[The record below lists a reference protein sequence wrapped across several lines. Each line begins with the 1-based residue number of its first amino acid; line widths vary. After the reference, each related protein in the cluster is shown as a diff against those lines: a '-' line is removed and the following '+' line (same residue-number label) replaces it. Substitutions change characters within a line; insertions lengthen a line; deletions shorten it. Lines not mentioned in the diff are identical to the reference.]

1 MQVVDAN
8 GNMFGYDHL
17 EIIGADGKPK
27 TTGGGGGPYVPYTG
41 ATGNVDLGEYELK
54 AGQLELDQ
62 TPTGTAGVAVMRW
75 NDQDGTVDLGLKGGN
90 VTLQVGQE
98 EVIRVVNK
106 AGVNLLEANY
116 QCVRVRTQAEGGAQ
130 GQRLA
135 VKLAQANN
143 KANHTGILGLVTE
156 TINNNQEG
164 FITTFGEVRKINTTG
179 SIQGETWLDGDVLWL
194 SETTAGQL
202 TNIEPNTHPVQ
213 IGYVIYAHANN
224 GKIFVSVSE
233 GVDQLNELH
242 DVAITSVANNDILQ
256 YDSATSLWK
265 NESLSNAGI
274 QPTLVSGTDIKT
286 INSTT
291 LLTSGNMNLVA
302 GLSGN
307 SPINTSILTGGIG
320 SISIDQANS
329 TTNGYLSS
337 SNWNTFNGKQNALV
351 SGTNIKTINGSSV
364 LGSGD
369 LIVGGSGGGVHFN
382 TKPISGQYFSGQ
394 LVNAGGGASQ
404 ATSANRMTFIPIIP
418 KTTFTASNF
427 AINVVNTTAGSL
439 CKILIYSDLN
449 GYPSTKLYQSTDLD
463 CSTGGVKTATASS
476 FVFNA
481 NTIYWVGTISNQA
494 GATFTGFGSS
504 SVLPLGV
511 STPGSTMNY
520 FVLNN
525 SFNFL
530 VPPAGPISPTAFSLA
545 NNGHIGV
552 FIQAL

>member
-1 MQVVDAN
+1 MQVVDVN
-8 GNMFGYDHL
+8 GNMFGYDFL
-17 EIIGADGKPK
+17 EVIGIDGKPK
-27 TTGGGGGPYVPYTG
+27 TPGGGGGPYVPYTG

-164 FITTFGEVRKINTTG
+164 FITTFGEVKEINTTG

-265 NESLSNAGI
+265 NESLSAAGI
-274 QPTLVSGTDIKT
+274 QPTITLTTTGTSGPATLVGSTLNIPEYAGGGGSGLQGIHSVMPLISGDATTFTVTSPTWSGTNWNNSRLVLVPYIPAQT
-286 INSTT
+286 INS
-291 LLTSGNMNLVA
+291 
-302 GLSGN
+302 
-307 SPINTSILTGGIG
+307 
-320 SISIDQANS
+320 D
-329 TTNGYLSS
+329 
-337 SNWNTFNGKQNALV
+337 AL
-351 SGTNIKTINGSSV
+351 
-364 LGSGD
+364 
-369 LIVGGSGGGVHFN
+369 
-382 TKPISGQYFSGQ
+382 QYF
-394 LVNAGGGASQ
+394 VN
-404 ATSANRMTFIPIIP
+404 
-418 KTTFTASNF
+418 
-427 AINVVNTTAGSL
+427 INVAGSL
-439 CKILIYSDLN
+439 CRLLIYSDLN
-449 GYPSTKLYQSTDLD
+449 GVPNTKLYESSDIN
-463 CSTGGVKTATASS
+463 CSTTGLKTVLNSFTFNSGTRYWIAFHGGLISS
-476 FVFNA
+476 
-481 NTIYWVGTISNQA
+481 GTINVTGA
-494 GATFTGFGSS
+494 GMMPIKSS
-504 SVLPLGV
+504 GT
-511 STPGSTMNY
+511 STPQTYTYYYVSVALGSAPTTITTRILSGGN
-520 FVLNN
+520 
-525 SFNFL
+525 
-530 VPPAGPISPTAFSLA
+530 VPYVGIRIA
-545 NNGHIGV
+545 
-552 FIQAL
+552 

>member
-41 ATGNVDLGEYELK
+41 ATGDVDLGEYELK

-265 NESLSNAGI
+265 NESLSSAGI
-274 QPTLVSGTDIKT
+274 QPSITLTTTGTSGAATLVG
-286 INSTT
+286 ST
-291 LLTSGNMNLVA
+291 LNI
-302 GLSGN
+302 
-307 SPINTSILTGGIG
+307 PQYGG
-320 SISIDQANS
+320 
-329 TTNGYLSS
+329 
-337 SNWNTFNGKQNALV
+337 
-351 SGTNIKTINGSSV
+351 
-364 LGSGD
+364 
-369 LIVGGSGGGVHFN
+369 
-382 TKPISGQYFSGQ
+382 
-394 LVNAGGGASQ
+394 GGGASIIKLTLQ
-404 ATSANRMTFIPIIP
+404 TLVSASWVLVGSYYTYTFSNVNITTNTRVDFTPENGSYSEVSVCGLLPQVDVAAGSCTFYSLFPPSTDIRGEITIIP
-418 KTTFTASNF
+418 
-427 AINVVNTTAGSL
+427 
-439 CKILIYSDLN
+439 
-449 GYPSTKLYQSTDLD
+449 
-463 CSTGGVKTATASS
+463 
-476 FVFNA
+476 
-481 NTIYWVGTISNQA
+481 TI
-494 GATFTGFGSS
+494 
-504 SVLPLGV
+504 
-511 STPGSTMNY
+511 
-520 FVLNN
+520 
-525 SFNFL
+525 
-530 VPPAGPISPTAFSLA
+530 
-545 NNGHIGV
+545 
-552 FIQAL
+552 

>member
-1 MQVVDAN
+1 MQVIDAN

-41 ATGNVDLGEYELK
+41 ATGDVDLGEYELK

-265 NESLSNAGI
+265 NESLSSAGI
-274 QPTLVSGTDIKT
+274 QPSITLTTTGTSGAATLVG
-286 INSTT
+286 ST
-291 LLTSGNMNLVA
+291 LNI
-302 GLSGN
+302 
-307 SPINTSILTGGIG
+307 PQYGG
-320 SISIDQANS
+320 
-329 TTNGYLSS
+329 
-337 SNWNTFNGKQNALV
+337 
-351 SGTNIKTINGSSV
+351 
-364 LGSGD
+364 
-369 LIVGGSGGGVHFN
+369 
-382 TKPISGQYFSGQ
+382 
-394 LVNAGGGASQ
+394 GGGASIIKLTLQ
-404 ATSANRMTFIPIIP
+404 TLVSASWVLVGSYYTYTFSNVNITTNTRVDFTPENGSYSEVSVCGLLPQVDVAAGSCTFYSLFPPSTDIRGEITIIP
-418 KTTFTASNF
+418 
-427 AINVVNTTAGSL
+427 
-439 CKILIYSDLN
+439 
-449 GYPSTKLYQSTDLD
+449 
-463 CSTGGVKTATASS
+463 
-476 FVFNA
+476 
-481 NTIYWVGTISNQA
+481 TI
-494 GATFTGFGSS
+494 
-504 SVLPLGV
+504 
-511 STPGSTMNY
+511 
-520 FVLNN
+520 
-525 SFNFL
+525 
-530 VPPAGPISPTAFSLA
+530 
-545 NNGHIGV
+545 
-552 FIQAL
+552 